1 MLNLHHLPQQAP
13 DETVEL
19 MLRRHVFVVLVE
31 LALLLLLAAVPLAA
45 QQVILR
51 VQPDFFD
58 DEVPTML
65 FTLLLFTWELF
76 VWLFLYR
83 AFLDY
88 YLDVWIVTNKRIISI
103 EQEGLFN
110 RHFSEQ
116 KLFRVQDVTSLQK
129 GFFATFLDYGDVSI
143 QTAAEVERFLFEQ
156 VPHPTRVALRITE
169 LVEENKKK
177 HHLVAM

>member
-31 LALLLLLAAVPLAA
+31 LALLLAAVPLAV

-76 VWLFLYR
+76 VCLFLYR

-88 YLDVWIVTNKRIISI
+88 YLDVWIVTNKR
-103 EQEGLFN
+103 
-110 RHFSEQ
+110 SE
-116 KLFRVQDVTSLQK
+116 
-129 GFFATFLDYGDVSI
+129 
-143 QTAAEVERFLFEQ
+143 E
-156 VPHPTRVALRITE
+156 
-169 LVEENKKK
+169 
-177 HHLVAM
+177 